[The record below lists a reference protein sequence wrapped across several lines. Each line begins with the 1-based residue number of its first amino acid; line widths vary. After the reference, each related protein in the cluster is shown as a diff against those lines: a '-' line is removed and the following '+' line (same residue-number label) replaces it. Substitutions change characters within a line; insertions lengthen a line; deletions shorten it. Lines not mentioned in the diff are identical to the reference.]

1 MKKQIQLATVLLF
14 LTASLFSQVNVT
26 GGSSA
31 TYSTVNAAFA
41 AINAGT
47 HFGAI
52 AIDITASTT
61 EPSTPTP
68 LMASGQGSANYT
80 SIVMRPTV
88 TATISGVMVT
98 GRGVLEFD
106 GVDNLMIN
114 GDIVGGPVSRDLSI
128 SNDAASSVANTAAIR
143 FIGRATAGLGVTTTT
158 VQNCFIYGNTPGN
171 DGISGSTVASSY
183 GIYAGANAA
192 TISSG
197 GTGND
202 YDNIFIRNNVF
213 RRAYFGLYVGCVT
226 AGTGDNWNI
235 SSNTFGSN
243 TAGFTLSNR
252 GILLNGVTNST
263 VQLNTV
269 TNMKVTSSIIN
280 AGIEVSG
287 TPSSS
292 VTISRN
298 SISGIWSTSTSGWG
312 AYGISLA
319 GGNNHLVVNNEI
331 YDIFT
336 TNYSA
341 TSQTYNAFGIR
352 LSSGTGHLIYYN
364 SVNIF
369 GSYTAGSTTAA
380 SAAFAVT
387 STGVTGLDVKNN
399 IFNNKMTSTIA
410 TTKKFMSVWFP
421 SAYSFSSS
429 NFDNNA
435 YTVANDADHFVG
447 KVGTTTGTGE
457 YSNLSAWQAISQVGN
472 PTNDVNSVPVANA
485 PAPFIADNNLM
496 FNVSTLTPI
505 ESGAVL
511 IPALGTNIDINA
523 NVRPLAGTNPNTAP
537 DMGAYEFDGISGI
550 PTDAGVQAM
559 ISPVSGGCYTA
570 SENIVVTIKNYGT
583 AAISNIPVTV
593 TVSGAASQTTT
604 NTYLGTLGVG
614 STLNFTVGT
623 VNMTAAGVYSFDAAT
638 SLSGDSNTSNDAMTQ
653 TTRTVTPLVSLPQAV
668 NFTGFTGA
676 NLPTPFPNWYEAT
689 GATVPTGTTSAWTSQ
704 TGLNSS
710 GNITARINLYT
721 NTRNEWIV
729 GPKFNATSA
738 SQISFDAAV
747 TDWNSITASD
757 AMGSDDMVRVMVS
770 TDCGLTYS
778 PIFTV
783 SATNSLTPAF
793 TNFVVSLGAYAGQ
806 NIIVAFLATDGP
818 TDDLED
824 YDFHLDNINLY
835 TASTTDAGVTT
846 LTSPVISGCYGASE
860 NLVVNIKNYGIAPI
874 SNVPVTVTVSG
885 AASQTTTGTYT
896 GTIPVSGTV
905 SFTVGTLNML
915 TAGTYSFDASTSLPG
930 DVNTINDAMTQTTR
944 SVAPIVAL
952 PQTVDFTGFTGANLS
967 TPFPNWY
974 EATGATIP
982 TGTTSAWTSQT
993 GVNSAGNIT
1002 ARINL
1007 YTTTRYEWIVGPKF
1021 TAASASQLSFD
1032 AAVTDWNS
1040 TTASDAMGSDD
1051 MVRVMVS
1058 TDCGVSY
1065 TPIYTVS
1072 ATNSLSTTFTNFTV
1086 PLGSYAGQNII
1097 VAFLATDGPV
1107 DDINDYDFHLD
1118 NINLYTAVPV
1128 DAGAQTLVSP
1138 ATSGCYGASENLV
1151 VDIKNFGTGPISNI
1165 PLTVVVSG
1173 AATQTTTGTYTG
1185 TIAGGGTATYTVGT
1199 LNMLASGVYSFTA
1212 YTNLPSDLNAAND
1225 TMAMTTRTVVP
1236 PVSIPQTVDF
1246 TGFTGANLSTPFP
1259 NWKEAAGITVP
1270 TGTTSNWLSQTNV
1283 NSTGNIT
1290 ARINLYTTTRNEWI
1304 VGPKVSATSAT
1315 QLSFDA
1321 AVTDWN
1327 SATASDVMGSDDM
1340 VRVMVSTD
1348 CGASYAPIY
1357 TVSATNS
1364 LSTTFTNFTIPLG
1377 TYAGQ
1382 DIIVAFLATD
1392 GPVDDVND
1400 YDFHLDNINL
1410 YAGSATDAGV
1420 SALSAPTATACFTTA
1435 ENIVV
1440 DIKNYGIGVISNIPV
1455 TVNIAGP
1462 ITQTVNGTYTGSIA
1476 VGSTVTFTVGT
1487 ANLSAAGVYTFSSL
1501 TSLAGDANTFN
1512 DGNNATRTVTPMFTV
1527 AGNPTIC
1534 AGNSGTITATGSA
1547 TSYSWST
1554 GATTNSIV
1562 VSPTANTT
1570 YTVVGFTSACS
1581 STLTQAITV
1590 TNPTITGTGTLICG
1604 PSGTGTLTANGFS
1617 TVNWY
1622 SSLTSTVS
1630 LATGT
1635 TYVPPVTP
1643 TTTTYYA
1650 ESQSTASGSIQT
1662 LFAGG
1667 NGCGGGNMFD
1677 LTATSGAIQIDS
1689 LDLNTSVATS
1699 STFTVMLFYKTGT
1712 YVGSE
1717 TTSSAWT
1724 AWDTLVGVSAGSGNP
1739 SRVVLKHPLFIPA
1752 STLSGMFINYSANY
1766 TNGTNAFTNP
1776 DITIQT
1782 GAGLCSQFGGVNA
1795 GREFN
1800 GNIYYTKPGC
1810 TSPRVAV
1817 TLTVNP
1823 LPSVSAVSNTS
1834 VLCVGQTATLTANGA
1849 SSYLW
1854 STLASGSVIAVSP
1867 TTNTTYTVTGTD
1879 PYGCSASAMITQSV
1893 STCTGIENVVA
1904 NSNGVVIYPNPAS
1917 DEVSVFITSI
1927 SSHTTLKVFN
1937 ALGQIVINKAIKDNT
1952 TKIDISD
1959 LSHGIYVY
1967 RVEDNETIIKQGKL
1981 IKD

>member
-1 MKKQIQLATVLLF
+1 MKKHIQLLAVMLF
-14 LTASLFSQVNVT
+14 ITASLFSQVTVS
-26 GGSSA
+26 GGSTA

-52 AIDITASTT
+52 TVSITANTT

-80 SIVMRPTV
+80 SIIIRPTV

-106 GVDNLMIN
+106 GVDNVVIN
-114 GDIVGGPVSRDLSI
+114 GDIVGGPVTRDLSI
-128 SNDAASSVANTAAIR
+128 SNDAAITVANTAAVR
-143 FIGRATAGLGVTTTT
+143 FIGRATGGLGVTTSTI
-158 VQNCFIYGNTPGN
+158 QNCVIYGNTPGN

-183 GIYAGANAA
+183 GIYAGSNAA
-192 TISSG
+192 TLSSG

-202 YDNIFIRNNVF
+202 YDDIVIRNNVF
-213 RRAYFGLYVGCVT
+213 RRAYFGLYIGAVT
-226 AGTGDNWNI
+226 ASTSDNLNI
-235 SSNTFGSN
+235 NNNIFGSN
-243 TAGFTLSNR
+243 TAGYTLSYR

-263 VQLNTV
+263 VQLN
-269 TNMKVTSSIIN
+269 NISNLKVTSSVSN
-280 AGIEVSG
+280 AGIEITG
-287 TPSSS
+287 TSSS
-292 VTISRN
+292 SNTISRN
-298 SISGIWSTSTSGWG
+298 SVSGIWSTSTGGWG

-331 YDIFT
+331 YDIMT

-341 TSQTYNAFGIR
+341 TSQTFNAFGIR
-352 LSSGTGHLIYYN
+352 LSLGSGHMIYYN
-364 SVNIF
+364 SVNMF
-369 GSYTAGSTTAA
+369 GVYSAGSTTAG
-380 SAAFAVT
+380 SAAFLIT
-387 STGVTGLDVKNN
+387 STSVTGLDVKNN
-399 IFNNKMTSTIA
+399 IFNNKMTSTTA

-435 YTVANDADHFVG
+435 YTVTNDADHFVG

-457 YSNLSAWQAISQVGN
+457 YVNLSAWQPVSQVGN
-472 PTNDVNSVPVANA
+472 PANDVNSVPVANA

-505 ESGAVL
+505 ESGGIL
-511 IPALGTNIDINA
+511 IPALGTNIDINGS
-523 NVRPLAGTNPNTAP
+523 VRPLAGTNPNTAP
-537 DMGAYEFDGISGI
+537 DMGAYEFDGIAGI
-550 PTDAGVQAM
+550 ATDAGVQAM
-559 ISPVSGGCYTA
+559 VSPVNGGCYTA
-570 SENIVVTIKNYGT
+570 AENVVVTIKNYGT
-583 AAISNIPVTV
+583 GAISNIPVTV
-593 TVSGAASQTTT
+593 TVSGAVSQTIT

-638 SLSGDSNTSNDAMTQ
+638 SLSGDTNTPNDAMTQ

-676 NLPTPFPNWYEAT
+676 NLNTMFPNWNEGT
-689 GATVPTGTTSAWTSQ
+689 GVTTPTINTSNWLSQ
-704 TGLNSS
+704 TGLNGT
-710 GNITARINLYT
+710 GNITARLNLYT
-721 NTRNEWIV
+721 TTRNEWIV
-729 GPKFNATSA
+729 GPKFTATSA

-757 AMGSDDMVRVMVS
+757 VMGSDDMVRVMVS

-783 SATNSLTPAF
+783 SATNSLTTSF
-793 TNFVVSLGAYAGQ
+793 TNFVVPLGAYSGQ

-818 TDDLED
+818 TDDIED

-835 TASTTDAGVTT
+835 AASATDAGVTA
-846 LTSPVISGCYGASE
+846 LTSPVIGGCYGSAE
-860 NLVVNIKNYGIAPI
+860 NLVVNIKNYGTAAI

-896 GTIPVSGTV
+896 GTIPVSGTA
-905 SFTVGTLNML
+905 SFTVGTLNM
-915 TAGTYSFDASTSLPG
+915 TAAGTYSFDASTSLPG
-930 DVNTINDAMTQTTR
+930 DANTINDAIATTTR
-944 SVAPIVAL
+944 IVTPTVAL

-974 EATGATIP
+974 EANTATVP
-982 TGTTSAWTSQT
+982 TGTVSNWLSQT
-993 GVNSAGNIT
+993 GLNGAGNIT

-1007 YTTTRYEWIVGPKF
+1007 YTTTRNEWIVGPKF
-1021 TAASASQLSFD
+1021 TASSASQLSFD

-1040 TTASDAMGSDD
+1040 TTASDVMGSDD
-1051 MVRVMVS
+1051 KVRVMVS
-1058 TDCGVSY
+1058 TDCGLSY
-1065 TPIYTVS
+1065 TPIFTVS

-1097 VAFLATDGPV
+1097 VAFLATDGPT
-1107 DDINDYDFHLD
+1107 DDLEDYDFHLD
-1118 NINLYTAVPV
+1118 NINLYTMVPV
-1128 DAGAQTLVSP
+1128 DAGAQALVSP
-1138 ATSGCYGASENLV
+1138 AISGCYGANENLAV
-1151 VDIKNFGTGPISNI
+1151 TIKNFGSGSITNVPV
-1165 PLTVVVSG
+1165 TVVVSG

-1185 TIAGGGTATYTVGT
+1185 TIIGGGTATYTVGT
-1199 LNMLASGVYSFTA
+1199 LNMLAAGVYSFSA
-1212 YTNLPSDLNAAND
+1212 YTSLPSDLNLAND
-1225 TMAMTTRTVVP
+1225 SMAKTTRTVVP
-1236 PVSIPQTVDF
+1236 PVTIPQTVDF

-1259 NWKEAAGITVP
+1259 NWKEAAGVSVP

-1304 VGPKVSATSAT
+1304 VGPKFTATSAT

-1327 SATASDVMGSDDM
+1327 STTASDVMGSDDM

-1377 TYAGQ
+1377 AYSGQ
-1382 DIIVAFLATD
+1382 DIIIAFLATD

-1410 YAGSATDAGV
+1410 YSGSATDAGV
-1420 SALSAPTATACFTTA
+1420 SALTAPTATACFTAA
-1435 ENIVV
+1435 ENVVV
-1440 DIKNYGIGVISNIPV
+1440 DIKNYGVGAISNVPV
-1455 TVNIAGP
+1455 TVNITGP
-1462 ITQTVNGTYTGSIA
+1462 IPSVVTGTYTGSIA
-1476 VGSTVTFTVGT
+1476 VGNTVTFTVGT

-1512 DGNNATRTVTPMFTV
+1512 DGNTATRTVTPMFSV

-1562 VSPTANTT
+1562 VSPTVNTT
-1570 YTVVGFTSACS
+1570 YTVMGTNATCS
-1581 STLTQAITV
+1581 LTLTQAITV
-1590 TNPTITGTGTLICG
+1590 TNPTITGTGTMVCG

-1622 SSLTSTVS
+1622 SSPTSTVS
-1630 LATGT
+1630 LATGN

-1650 ESQSTASGSIQT
+1650 QAQSTASGSIQT
-1662 LFAGG
+1662 LFSGG

-1677 LTATSGAIQIDS
+1677 LTATAGAIQIDS
-1689 LDLNTSVATS
+1689 LDVNTSVAMS
-1699 STFTVMLFYKTGT
+1699 STFQVIVYYKTGT

-1717 TTSSAWT
+1717 TTASAWT
-1724 AWDTLVGVSAGSGNP
+1724 AWDTITAVSAGAGLP
-1739 SRVVLKHPLFIPA
+1739 SRVKLGSPLFIPA
-1752 STLSGMFINYSANY
+1752 SMLHAMFINFAANY
-1766 TNGTNAFTNP
+1766 TNGTNAYTNP
-1776 DITIQT
+1776 DVNIQT
-1782 GAGLCSQFGGVNA
+1782 GAGLCSQFGGVNP
-1795 GREFN
+1795 GRMFN

-1810 TSPRVAV
+1810 TSPRISV
-1817 TLTVNP
+1817 TLTV
-1823 LPSVSAVSNTS
+1823 A
-1834 VLCVGQTATLTANGA
+1834 
-1849 SSYLW
+1849 
-1854 STLASGSVIAVSP
+1854 
-1867 TTNTTYTVTGTD
+1867 
-1879 PYGCSASAMITQSV
+1879 
-1893 STCTGIENVVA
+1893 TCTGIDNLAA
-1904 NSNGVVIYPNPAS
+1904 NSNGVMVYPNPAKE
-1917 DEVSVFITSI
+1917 EVSVFVSSV

-1937 ALGQIVINKAIKDNT
+1937 TLGQLVINRVIKDNT

-1967 RVEDNETIIKQGKL
+1967 RVEENETVIKQGKL
-1981 IKD
+1981 VKE